1 MLSAYNSVNWY
12 MTLLFYVGVPIL
24 LLLILFA
31 ILALVSRQGLIMKE
45 FQELNRNIARLAS
58 KSDTADSNIQKS
70 DTVQP
75 IQGNIFN
82 DPDKNTAKIDMSK
95 IESDRDMVVF
105 IRIVLIG
112 VVLIMIAL
120 ICTGTLWA
128 S

>member
-75 IQGNIFN
+75 IQGNIIN

-105 IRIVLIG
+105 IRIVLVG

-120 ICTGTLWA
+120 ICTGTFWA

>member
-58 KSDTADSNIQKS
+58 KSDTAERNIQKS

-75 IQGNIFN
+75 IQGNILN
-82 DPDKNTAKIDMSK
+82 DPDKKMNLRQTKKRLDLL
-95 IESDRDMVVF
+95 
-105 IRIVLIG
+105 VLF
-112 VVLIMIAL
+112 
-120 ICTGTLWA
+120 
-128 S
+128 

>member
-70 DTVQP
+70 DTVQT
-75 IQGNIFN
+75 IQGNILN

-105 IRIVLIG
+105 IRIVLTG

-120 ICTGTLWA
+120 ICTGTFWA

>member
-120 ICTGTLWA
+120 ICTGTFWA

>member
-12 MTLLFYVGVPIL
+12 LTLLFYVGVPVL

-70 DTVQP
+70 DTV
-75 IQGNIFN
+75 
-82 DPDKNTAKIDMSK
+82 
-95 IESDRDMVVF
+95 
-105 IRIVLIG
+105 
-112 VVLIMIAL
+112 
-120 ICTGTLWA
+120 
-128 S
+128 